1 MRFVNLF
8 EEFRKTSLPTNIRN
22 SKDKATAAG
31 FALEAELIDDLRK
44 ELAAALATN
53 PKGNFW
59 SIKDPKVEYQA
70 TWLQNYIVANRDG
83 KYAKEIAALE
93 ATVVVSS
100 FLKVK
105 EDQKLANPKLIASVL
120 KEFERFPHF
129 SSAMRGEF
137 GAEFGDIIFSKNVR
151 NHSPNY
157 TDVKIFLDT
166 KNTVKKE
173 SETLIAVRSLIRF
186 GNKSTDNQPK
196 LYLVKGPG
204 YIYVFFFNKSILSK
218 LRTQMEKEFPAGTDL
233 DKVLEAWYNK
243 KLYGDYKSTPD
254 RFKLDKFDFM
264 RGITIGVKVSYLLE
278 LLGAH
283 KKFANLTEASKY
295 ILNLLNYLE
304 KKK

>member
-1 MRFVNLF
+1 MSFIILF
-8 EEFRKTSLPTNIRN
+8 EEFRRTTLPSSIRN
-22 SKDKATAAG
+22 SKDAATVAG
-31 FALEAELIDDLRK
+31 FALERELIDDLRK
-44 ELAAALATN
+44 ELAAVLATN

-70 TWLQNYIVANRDG
+70 TWLQNYIKNNRTG
-83 KYAKEIAALE
+83 KYAKEIAQLE
-93 ATVVVSS
+93 KTATVSS
-100 FLKVK
+100 FMLVK

-173 SETLIAVRSLIRF
+173 NETLIAVRSLIRF

-204 YIYVFFFNKSILSK
+204 YIYVFFFNKSILSE
-218 LRTQMEKEFPAGTDL
+218 LRNQMEKEFPPGTDL
-233 DKVLEAWYNK
+233 DKILEAWYNK

-264 RGITIGVKVSYLLE
+264 RGITVGVKVSYLLE
-278 LLGAH
+278 LLGSH